1 MIVSSGGEHLA
12 HPGLVLKQAQTLARR
27 APLAMAAAKRDI
39 REGSRL
45 SYPQGRAVDLAAVGV
60 TMASADAVTGMSQY
74 VNDLVAK
81 YDALDLPR
89 MLRDAEELAAG
100 RLVQYQGK

>member
-1 MIVSSGGEHLA
+1 
-12 HPGLVLKQAQTLARR
+12 
-27 APLAMAAAKRDI
+27 MAAAKRDI